1 MMYLVSILHYG
12 LALTDCTNAVRPP
25 GGARKLR

>member
-1 MMYLVSILHYG
+1 MYLIFILHYG
-12 LALTDCTNAVRPP
+12 LASTDCTNAVRPP